1 MKKICFVA
9 TVEYAVN
16 VFLLSHLR
24 ALSKVYDITVIVNTN
39 NINFLAEQGVNVNVI
54 ALNIAR
60 EVSPTKDLIAF
71 ARLISIFRQQRFN
84 AVHSIMPKSGLLAM
98 LAAYISHVPL
108 RIHTFTGQVW
118 ANKVGFKRFL
128 LKQFD
133 CFIAVL
139 STHNMFDSASQLQFL
154 LIEKVITQEKSFVC
168 CSGSIAG
175 VDIDKF
181 KPNNVTRI
189 DIRRQ
194 LAISE
199 EALIFLFLGRLT
211 KDKGVLDL
219 AQAFTMLNNNNV
231 HLLFVG
237 PDEQFMQSKIE
248 LLTQTCSQNV
258 HFVGY
263 ASNPESFMAA
273 ADVICLPSYREGF
286 GSVIIE
292 AAAVGIPAIASR
304 IYGVTDAIV
313 ENETGLLH
321 QPKNINDLKFCI
333 ESLIYNKLLRFELGE
348 KAKKRAISAF
358 NKDLL
363 IQAWVD
369 FYKSNL
375 HD

>member
-24 ALSKVYDITVIVNTN
+24 ALSKIYDITVIVNTN

-60 EVSPTKDLIAF
+60 EISPIKDLMAF
-71 ARLISIFRQQRFN
+71 AGLVSIFRQQSFD
-84 AVHSIMPKSGLLAM
+84 AVHSIMPKSGLLGM
-98 LAAYISHVPL
+98 LAAYVSREPL
-108 RIHTFTGQVW
+108 RVHTFTGQVW

-199 EALIFLFLGRLT
+199 EALKIGRAH
-211 KDKGVLDL
+211 V
-219 AQAFTMLNNNNV
+219 
-231 HLLFVG
+231 
-237 PDEQFMQSKIE
+237 
-248 LLTQTCSQNV
+248 
-258 HFVGY
+258 
-263 ASNPESFMAA
+263 
-273 ADVICLPSYREGF
+273 
-286 GSVIIE
+286 
-292 AAAVGIPAIASR
+292 
-304 IYGVTDAIV
+304 
-313 ENETGLLH
+313 
-321 QPKNINDLKFCI
+321 
-333 ESLIYNKLLRFELGE
+333 
-348 KAKKRAISAF
+348 
-358 NKDLL
+358 
-363 IQAWVD
+363 
-369 FYKSNL
+369 
-375 HD
+375 